1 MPSLWRVHLCLLA
14 YPEVATLKDTVPI
27 SSPIYADL
35 MKVLERDKFIDN
47 LHRPYLPDVFGMK
60 VYVHDSIPFN
70 TKAKE
75 QPIHENNLKLTPK
88 QLAAGLRAGTV
99 LPVRDGFINRSTPC
113 WWRGILGPQ
122 YHASGLGAADWDN
135 ASLFPHAYSIAKP
148 NVRMGVATVE
158 PSVDYTKV
166 DLQQVRLA
174 DGYLVSPANPPR
186 YLWFYNSLTGKATR
200 HVAKDKVNSWR
211 ASPHLWFRNEPMI
224 TPGRFVAY
232 TD

>member
-1 MPSLWRVHLCLLA
+1 MLA
-14 YPEVATLKDTVPI
+14 YPEVAILKDTLLI

-35 MKVLERDKFIDN
+35 VKTLERDKFLDN
-47 LHRPYLPDVFGMK
+47 IMPKSPFSDVFGMK
-60 VYVHDSIPFN
+60 VYVHDSILFN

-75 QPIHENNLKLTPK
+75 QPIYENNLKLTPT
-88 QLAAGLRAGTV
+88 QLAAGLRTATV
-99 LPVRDGFINRSTPC
+99 LPVRDGFVNMGTLAWFRHTS
-113 WWRGILGPQ
+113 GPRQ
-122 YHASGLGAADWDN
+122 VNVGT
-135 ASLFPHAYSIAKP
+135 FPHTFQDVALNPLSYSIAKP
-148 NVRMGVATVE
+148 GVKMGLAQVAA
-158 PSVDYTKV
+158 SVDYTKV

-174 DGYLVSPANPPR
+174 DGYLVAPSNPPL
-186 YLWFYNSLTGKATR
+186 YLWFYNSLTQRAER